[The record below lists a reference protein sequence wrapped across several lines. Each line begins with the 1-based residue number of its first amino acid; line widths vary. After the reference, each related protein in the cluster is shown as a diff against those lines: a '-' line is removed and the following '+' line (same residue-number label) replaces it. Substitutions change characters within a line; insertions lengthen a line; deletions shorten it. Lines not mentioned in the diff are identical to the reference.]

1 VSEPAADAARAAE
14 AYRDK
19 GLTVVQTAALMG
31 WPVKRT
37 RKALAAEGVQM
48 RQRRSMPDSPE
59 QLAADVARAA
69 KAYREKRLTVRQTA
83 DLMGWPL
90 LHTRAALAAAGVQ
103 TRRGKPKSGSHK
115 RNAQLEARIAELGYR
130 HDELADEINAAIAE
144 ATGKPGRFDGRRI
157 RMLVSGLIQWPRP
170 VALDAL
176 QRVLGGTWRELGF
189 IPNSEGIRGRRL
201 PTRPLAPTGAAS
213 PADVD
218 EQHWVPELTAERQ
231 LTDRDITYLYSL
243 LDDTADADARR
254 GGVGLA
260 GVAEAQADHLI
271 AALPRLAASLRAQ
284 CDLQRIAA
292 RLMAAAC
299 WYAVDAADPAAADA
313 YLSRAL
319 RLAIPCA
326 DRFLDAYLIHVLI
339 EQCRAAGRHD
349 EAARYAA
356 MGVRHGARRGVRL
369 PAGLHLQMAHAHAY
383 RGELP
388 MALRSIGMAHKALGR
403 ETRTPAWLPVMDT
416 AAVHAT
422 TAVVYQLV
430 GQYAHAATSANDAL
444 AALPPTRVRDRTI
457 TTLDLARAHLG
468 LRDVE
473 QAAHHATA
481 ALELA
486 GQLTGGLHAG
496 RAAGRLA
503 ELAQLLAVWYEV
515 PEAQHWLA
523 AYQAATNRTGG
534 YEAVGQ

>member
-1 VSEPAADAARAAE
+1 MSEPAADAARAAK

-31 WPVKRT
+31 WSVKRT
-37 RKALAAEGVQM
+37 RKALVAEGVRM

-103 TRRGKPKSGSHK
+103 TRRGKPKSGSYK

-157 RMLVSGLIQWPRP
+157 RMLTSGIIRWPRP
-170 VALDAL
+170 AALDAL

-189 IPNSEGIRGRRL
+189 IPNSEASRRL

-218 EQHWVPELTAERQ
+218 EQHWVPELTAELQ

-243 LDDTADADARR
+243 LDDTADADERR

-271 AALPRLAASLRAQ
+271 AALPRLAASLGAQ

-339 EQCRAAGRHD
+339 EQSRAAGRHD
-349 EAARYAA
+349 EAVRYAA
-356 MGVRHGARRGVRL
+356 MGVRHGARRGVSL

-383 RGELP
+383 RGALP
-388 MALRSIGMAHKALGR
+388 MALRSIGMAHKAVAR
-403 ETRTPAWLPVMDT
+403 ETRTPAWLPAVDT
-416 AAVHAT
+416 AAVHAAA
-422 TAVVYQLV
+422 AVVYQLN

-444 AALPPTRVRDRTI
+444 AALPATRVRDRTI
-457 TTLDLARAHLG
+457 TTLDLAAAHLG
-468 LRDVE
+468 QRDVE

-481 ALELA
+481 ALDLA

-503 ELAQLLAVWYEV
+503 ELAPRFAVWHEV
-515 PEAQHWLA
+515 PEARHWLA
-523 AYQAATNRTGG
+523 AYQAATDSS
-534 YEAVGQ
+534 